1 MIKSL
6 VMYFILA
13 VLLLIQTAFTDDFDA
28 LLNDA
33 LTQAEQES
41 LDRDYVIA
49 LRSFNDGLYQMAIHH
64 GIKALKNISS
74 DIHKKEDLVYMLT
87 IAYAKTKQKKRLLN
101 IFDRYI
107 NSRFSTDTK
116 MRIFVVVNNY
126 FIDKGSYKIS
136 RYLKKKAAKLLKIQ
150 KPVYDITTP
159 EYQRFDPG
167 INIFK
172 LQDDNLIGW
181 NELYISKENTTL
193 IEIAK
198 KLDLGYDELRIAN
211 PHIDPFDVQK
221 GMAVFIPRR
230 RLLPEQNFEFGT
242 IYINLSEKRL
252 YYPLII
258 DGDAYVITFP
268 VGIGVDDKK
277 SPVGEFK
284 ITQKKEHPEW
294 VVPKS
299 IREENPDLPPVVP
312 PGPNNPLG
320 VRAMRLGHTDYLLH
334 GTSKKFGIGMKV
346 SHGCIRMYN
355 SDVIRL
361 FDIVPKGTKVVIT
374 EKNYKI
380 YKNNNVYVEIFDI
393 NNDDKDQILRILRE
407 KGAIISAHLIEF
419 YGKEKRGYA
428 IPLLP

>member
-13 VLLLIQTAFTDDFDA
+13 VLLLIQTAFSEDFDA

-41 LDRDYVIA
+41 LDKDYVIA

-64 GIKALKNISS
+64 GLKALKNINSVS
-74 DIHKKEDLVYMLT
+74 QKEDLVYMLSV
-87 IAYAKTKQKKRLLN
+87 AYAKTGQRKKLLKLFN
-101 IFDRYI
+101 RYI
-107 NSRFSTDTK
+107 NSKFSKDTK
-116 MRIFVVVNNY
+116 MRIFVVTNNF
-126 FIDKGSYKIS
+126 FIDKGAYKICS
-136 RYLKKKAAKLLKIQ
+136 YIKKKAAYLLKTE
-150 KPVYDITTP
+150 KPIFNITTP

-167 INIFK
+167 VNIFK
-172 LQDDNLIGW
+172 LQEDNLIGW

-193 IEIAK
+193 VEIAK

-221 GMAVFIPRR
+221 RMAVFIPRR
-230 RLLPEQNFEFGT
+230 RLLPEQDFEFGT

-268 VGIGVDDKK
+268 VGIGVDEKK

-355 SDVIRL
+355 SDIIRL

-374 EKNYKI
+374 EKDYKI
-380 YKNNNVYVEIFDI
+380 YKNHNVYLEIFSL
-393 NNDDKDQILRILRE
+393 NEKDKSQILKLLRE
-407 KGAIISAHLIEF
+407 KGANVSSHLIEF

-428 IPLLP
+428 IPLLH